1 LLAQEGRREEALAVG
16 KDALGRGEQV
26 GDRHRL
32 AALHTNLA
40 DLLRAMNEPEASMTH
55 LKQAAALFAAVD
67 DEPLRRPEIW
77 KLVEW

>member
-1 LLAQEGRREEALAVG
+1 EE
-16 KDALGRGEQV
+16 V

-32 AALHTNLA
+32 AALHANLA
-40 DLLRAMNEPEASMTH
+40 DLLRATGRHEESMDH

-67 DEPLRRPEIW
+67 DEPQRRPEIW